1 MKQLSRFW
9 NRQSLREKFLL
20 IIIPASMLSSVLI
33 MLLAYMIFGEYEQKL
48 YQVARQNLRLMVG
61 KIEKEL
67 MEAEDFGVDLAT
79 DETVQEALKSERAN
93 IRTRRVSMD
102 YIRLAQQVYKVL
114 QKGLAQN
121 RNILSISIFVEDEWY
136 YAGAP
141 NRTYDRSLLSQME
154 FDSAKASNQMLW
166 CVSQSPSSSL
176 YGIRPIKDMYYGTF
190 KNEAVLV
197 LEYDLEGR
205 LNSMRQDPE
214 DVHLMQEFAIYNGE
228 EVIYSDISPDS
239 RLEWEKDLDYKI
251 VTADNRTFFASYFHE
266 SAYGWKYVFLV
277 DYDDLFGAMRVLK
290 YLFCLVAVIVVGI
303 SILYCRK
310 LSKLITDRFGWLLS
324 RMKRVEQG
332 SFSVEQGSFLT
343 EQGVSPYPQD
353 EIDLLCQQFED
364 MVGALDKLI
373 QDNYVKQML
382 LQENQL
388 KVLQNQINPHF
399 LFNTLQTI
407 NWKAKANR
415 QKEISEITES
425 LGKLL
430 RYTLEK
436 EDDPVPLSKE
446 LNVLKSYV
454 LIQQVRYEERLVV
467 NLAIPKFMES
477 KPVPKLALQNLV
489 ENSIK
494 YALENMLEP
503 CVITVGARQ
512 AEDGYQILVEDN
524 GPGIDIPGIGKG
536 QVGISG
542 GAGQPGKILEK
553 DSGAGQP
560 EKIPEKD
567 SEAGQPERILEKDGQ
582 AGLRIGLKNIRERI
596 RILFPEGSG
605 LEMINTGHG
614 TLARITVREACPKAK
629 GR

>member
-1 MKQLSRFW
+1 
-9 NRQSLREKFLL
+9 
-20 IIIPASMLSSVLI
+20 
-33 MLLAYMIFGEYEQKL
+33 
-48 YQVARQNLRLMVG
+48 
-61 KIEKEL
+61 
-67 MEAEDFGVDLAT
+67 
-79 DETVQEALKSERAN
+79 
-93 IRTRRVSMD
+93 
-102 YIRLAQQVYKVL
+102 
-114 QKGLAQN
+114 
-121 RNILSISIFVEDEWY
+121 
-136 YAGAP
+136 
-141 NRTYDRSLLSQME
+141 
-154 FDSAKASNQMLW
+154 
-166 CVSQSPSSSL
+166 
-176 YGIRPIKDMYYGTF
+176 
-190 KNEAVLV
+190 
-197 LEYDLEGR
+197 
-205 LNSMRQDPE
+205 MRQDPE

-467 NLAIPKFMES
+467 NLAIPKSMES

-582 AGLRIGLKNIRERI
+582 AGLGIGLKNIRERI